1 MNSKRGFD
9 SLAAA
14 RLGWKYHYIHKS
26 SPNENAV
33 IERSFRTDEEELFWR
48 IDRPKDPVELNQMYQ
63 DCLNA
68 YNAFRPHM
76 GLNYLIPEEKLL
88 EFSG

>member
-1 MNSKRGFD
+1 M
-9 SLAAA
+9 
-14 RLGWKYHYIHKS
+14 
-26 SPNENAV
+26 

-76 GLNYLIPEEKLL
+76 GLNCLIPEEKLL

>member
-9 SLAAA
+9 SRAAA

-48 IDRPKDPVELNQMYQ
+48 IDRPKDPIELNQMHQGY
-63 DCLNA
+63 LNA
-68 YNAFRPHM
+68 YNTFRPHM
-76 GLNYLIPEEKLL
+76 GLNCLAPEEKLL